1 MPAMN
6 FKGKKRYRRPSL
18 GYAALALALALL
30 TAPASGFG
38 AQESPE
44 TEPGPSQSQIAAV
57 QDSFDW
63 ADGVI
68 TALGELAPP
77 FGPPPETQA
86 WVHERIRRNG
96 VRSRRPRPPFRDL
109 VAPIFAGRH
118 LLLHE
123 STVFG
128 IFDLTVNETSPNSF
142 SMIVGSA
149 EPAENIQVR
158 DRISKAILVDQAL
171 DDEKVFMVKVGQA
184 LSPRIVISVSVV
196 QDGEINKAYFPLLG
210 SDSRI

>member
-1 MPAMN
+1 MS
-6 FKGKKRYRRPSL
+6 FKGKTRFREPGL
-18 GYAALALALALL
+18 ACVALALALL
-30 TAPASGFG
+30 LSSAPVSGFVS
-38 AQESPE
+38 QESQDAE
-44 TEPGPSQSQIAAV
+44 AGPSQRQIAAV

-77 FGPPPETQA
+77 FVPQPETQA
-86 WVHERIRRNG
+86 WGHTRARRG
-96 VRSRRPRPPFRDL
+96 GKRSRHPKPA
-109 VAPIFAGRH
+109 VQASAAPIFAGRRM
-118 LLLHE
+118 LLHQ

-158 DRISKAILVDQAL
+158 DRVSKAILVDQAL
-171 DDEKVFMVKVGQA
+171 DDERVFVVQVGQA
-184 LSPRIVISVSVV
+184 LSPRIVVSVSVV

-210 SDSRI
+210 GDSKI